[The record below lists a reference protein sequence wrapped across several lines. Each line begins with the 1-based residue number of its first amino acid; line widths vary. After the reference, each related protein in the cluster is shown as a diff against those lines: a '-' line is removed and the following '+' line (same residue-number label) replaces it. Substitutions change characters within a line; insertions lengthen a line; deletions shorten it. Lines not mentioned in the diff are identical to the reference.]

1 MNNYGV
7 PNGTYLKSFSQK
19 IPQLFI
25 IHQQSDFIIHY
36 SLRDC
41 CILQQSLCALFRN
54 MRVVGDMLG
63 AVAVVAAAAGAVAEL
78 QLGGIHIGAAADGAL
93 VGVGSL
99 GLGMGGLVAAGI
111 VEGDD
116 LGAGI
121 GGLFTARPAL
131 MRQVAGNRFR
141 QSLPKNRK

>member
-41 CILQQSLCALFRN
+41 CILQQSFSIPKGGKEPGADDQSAPGPFRKEKRGKK
-54 MRVVGDMLG
+54 MK
-63 AVAVVAAAAGAVAEL
+63 
-78 QLGGIHIGAAADGAL
+78 
-93 VGVGSL
+93 
-99 GLGMGGLVAAGI
+99 
-111 VEGDD
+111 VESNYE
-116 LGAGI
+116 A
-121 GGLFTARPAL
+121 
-131 MRQVAGNRFR
+131 
-141 QSLPKNRK
+141 